1 MTDTVTRLERSTR
14 GSGADPD
21 PPGDSGGDTMTD
33 EDLQARV
40 EAALLVAE
48 DPITASELG
57 DHLDVHGRR
66 VRGVLERLRKEF
78 ERDGR
83 GFQLLNVAGGFKL
96 TTREEHYDFLK
107 KMFGQRTVPRLSDA
121 AVETLVI
128 VAYRQPVIR
137 NEIEDLRGV
146 NSQSVLSTLL
156 EEQFIRIA
164 GRRDE
169 IGRPIEYRTTSR
181 FLDYFGLTSLDDLPD
196 PREIDELLDE

>member
-1 MTDTVTRLERSTR
+1 MTGTVTRLERGGRSADAEDA
-14 GSGADPD
+14 GKGADTPEEPD
-21 PPGDSGGDTMTD
+21 ESWIRS
-33 EDLQARV
+33 RV

-48 DPITASELG
+48 EPITASELG

-66 VRGVLERLRKEF
+66 VRGILERLREEF
-78 ERDGR
+78 DRNGR

-128 VAYRQPVIR
+128 VAYRQPVTR
-137 NEIEDLRGV
+137 SEIEEVRGV
-146 NSQSVLSTLL
+146 NSQSVLGTLL
-156 EEQFIRIA
+156 EDQFIRVA

-169 IGRPIEYRTTSR
+169 IGRPLEYGTTSR
-181 FLDYFGLTSLDDLPD
+181 FLDYFGLTSLNDLPE
-196 PREIDELLDE
+196 PREIESLLEE